1 MQLKTVLPELAQKMA
16 EDLSQA
22 GFNVHVQYVLMDY
35 LQILHLVNEIYHLPD
50 DEYPD
55 AERKA
60 VKAIR
65 AFLQGHETREGL
77 KNKLLTLLLTFLTI
91 KKDL

>member
-1 MQLKTVLPELAQKMA
+1 MKGGTAMQLKIVLPELTQKMT
-16 EDLSQA
+16 EDLYRA
-22 GFNVHVQYVLMDY
+22 PFDVDVQNVLMDY
-35 LQILHLVNEIYHLPD
+35 LEILHLVNEIYHLPD

-65 AFLQGHETREGL
+65 AFLQGHETIEDL
-77 KNKLLTLLLTFLTI
+77 KNRLMAILEEV
-91 KKDL
+91 

>member
-1 MQLKTVLPELAQKMA
+1 MTELKNILPELTQKMT
-16 EDLSQA
+16 EDLYRA
-22 GFNVHVQYVLMDY
+22 PFNVHVQYVLMDY
-35 LQILHLVNEIYHLPD
+35 LEILHLVNEIYHLPD

-65 AFLQGHETREGL
+65 AFLKGHETIEGL
-77 KNKLLTLLLTFLTI
+77 KNRLMTI
-91 KKDL
+91 LEEV

>member
-1 MQLKTVLPELAQKMA
+1 MQLKIVLPELTQKMT
-16 EDLSQA
+16 EDLYRA
-22 GFNVHVQYVLMDY
+22 PFDVDVQNVLMDY
-35 LQILHLVNEIYHLPD
+35 LEILHLVNEIYHLPD

-65 AFLQGHETREGL
+65 AFLQGHETIEDL
-77 KNKLLTLLLTFLTI
+77 KNRLMAILEEV
-91 KKDL
+91 

>member
-1 MQLKTVLPELAQKMA
+1 MQLKIVLPELTQKMT
-16 EDLSQA
+16 EDLYRA
-22 GFNVHVQYVLMDY
+22 PFDVHVQYVLMDY
-35 LQILHLVNEIYHLPD
+35 LEILHLVNEIYHLPD

-65 AFLQGHETREGL
+65 AFLQGHETIEDL
-77 KNKLLTLLLTFLTI
+77 KTRLMAILEEV
-91 KKDL
+91 